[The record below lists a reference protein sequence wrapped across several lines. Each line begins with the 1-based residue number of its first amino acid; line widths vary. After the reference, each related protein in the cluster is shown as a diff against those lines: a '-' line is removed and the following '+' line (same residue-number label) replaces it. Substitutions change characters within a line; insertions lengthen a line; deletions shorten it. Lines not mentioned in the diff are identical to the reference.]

1 MWISTGVAA
10 TPRLTKRGHNDQPPT
25 DTRLIGYARVSTP
38 DQSLDMQ
45 LEALRA
51 AGVLDRD
58 LYFECVSGAA
68 KRRPKL
74 ALAMMGCERGDTLL
88 VWKLDRFARSLRDLL
103 NKLEV
108 LEQRGVGFRSLTDSI
123 DMGTSSGRLL
133 TSILG
138 AVAQF
143 ERDLI
148 AERTRTGVK
157 LFMER
162 GGKMGRAP
170 LMTAERFGQADT
182 MIRAGETIRAVAKA
196 CGVVP
201 GTIYSYYSGDM
212 ISAMR
217 DEGPLR
223 KTKRT

>member
-1 MWISTGVAA
+1 M
-10 TPRLTKRGHNDQPPT
+10 
-25 DTRLIGYARVSTP
+25 STP

-45 LEALRA
+45 IEALRA
-51 AGVLDRD
+51 AGVLERD
-58 LYFECVSGAA
+58 LYFEHVSGAA
-68 KRRPKL
+68 RKRPKL
-74 ALAMMGCERGDTLL
+74 ALAMMGCERGDTFV

-103 NKLEV
+103 NKLQI
-108 LEQRGVGFRSLTDSI
+108 LEEQGVGFRSLTDSI

-157 LFMER
+157 LYIER
-162 GGKMGRAP
+162 GGKMGKTP
-170 LMTAERFGQADT
+170 LMTAERFEQADA

-212 ISAMR
+212 ISELR
-217 DEGPLR
+217 DQGPLR
-223 KTKRT
+223 KSKRT